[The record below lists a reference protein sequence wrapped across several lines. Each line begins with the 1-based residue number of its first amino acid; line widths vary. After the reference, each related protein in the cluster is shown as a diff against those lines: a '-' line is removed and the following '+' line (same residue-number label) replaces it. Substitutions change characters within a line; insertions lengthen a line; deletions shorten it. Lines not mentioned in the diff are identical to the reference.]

1 MQKNIQTPIADIRQ
15 IDEKMLYIEYLPIV
29 KDIDK
34 IDEHFKLVE
43 EVFGRELLMLV
54 DVRRVKTTNARARR
68 YMAKNNPVAAA
79 AAIVV
84 NNGPS
89 AIIGNFFL
97 KFDGPPFPA
106 KLFSQE
112 VEAQRWLEE
121 ILVEQ
126 G

>member
-1 MQKNIQTPIADIRQ
+1 MQKNIQSPIADIRQ
-15 IDEKMLYIEYLPIV
+15 INEKMLYIEYLPTV

-34 IDEHFKLVE
+34 IDQHFKLVE

-54 DVRRVKTTNARARR
+54 DVRRVKTTNAKARR
-68 YMAKNNPVAAA
+68 YMAKNNPVASA

-97 KFDGPPFPA
+97 KFDSPPFPA

-112 VEAQRWLEE
+112 TEAKKWLDK
-121 ILVEQ
+121 ILIEQ
-126 G
+126 E